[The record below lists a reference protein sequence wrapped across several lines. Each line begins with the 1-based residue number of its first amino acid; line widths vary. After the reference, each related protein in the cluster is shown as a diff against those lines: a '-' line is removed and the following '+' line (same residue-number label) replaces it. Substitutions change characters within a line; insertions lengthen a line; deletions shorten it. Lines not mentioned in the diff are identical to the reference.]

1 MQLDTLLIEAREPEP
16 YDDGFTDRVMASV
29 RSDTPIWWRRRRFLT
44 RPTALAAAAL
54 LVAGGALAA
63 VQTVTDRPGAEVP
76 EQTTQTT
83 DLAEG
88 AAPSEAE
95 ELVAPVGPQ
104 ASAEAIADG
113 PISKQNGSTEWGFDN
128 EHAAYVI
135 DHETGLR
142 LDTESYTNTFTR
154 AEPHRVT
161 LTLTNTGEEP
171 LGISSSS
178 GCVLAVAAFPDED
191 QDSAAFARADDGS
204 WECASPAETDATKR
218 VDRGSKFV
226 LAPGE
231 SLSAD
236 TELVL
241 EASGDWV
248 VVGMCRCTVVSP
260 EDEETRDPDEDPVDD
275 LPDIDFG
282 ALDPGTLGSGDA
294 PDEDELGSST
304 QLTDPTRSGERSAR
318 MITPPIRIQ
327 VTD

>member
-1 MQLDTLLIEAREPEP
+1 MELDTLLMEAREPEP

-54 LVAGGALAA
+54 LVAGGALAT
-63 VQTVTDRPGAEVP
+63 VQTVTDRPPEVP
-76 EQTTQTT
+76 VQATQTT

-88 AAPSEAE
+88 APAEAE
-95 ELVAPVGPQ
+95 KLVAPVGPQ
-104 ASAEAIADG
+104 TPAEAVADG
-113 PISKQNGSTEWGFDN
+113 SVSKHNGSTEWGFDN

-171 LGISSSS
+171 LGISSRS
-178 GCVLAVAAFPDED
+178 GCVLAVAAFRDEG
-191 QDSAAFARADDGS
+191 QDSAAFASADDGS
-204 WECASPAETDATKR
+204 WQCASPAETDATKR
-218 VDRGSKFV
+218 IDRGSKFV

-236 TELVL
+236 AELVL
-241 EASGDWV
+241 ESSGDWV
-248 VVGMCRCTVVSP
+248 VVGMCRCTVVAP
-260 EDEETRDPDEDPVDD
+260 EDGETGDPDEGPVDE

-282 ALDPGTLGSGDA
+282 TLDPGALGSSDA
-294 PDEDELGSST
+294 PDEDALGPPT
-304 QLTDPTRSGERSAR
+304 QLTDPTWSGERSAR